1 MPFIFSDDELDELAI
16 KLCARIIPNMLD
28 AMKVKVAA
36 KAKQIPPNLMD
47 VEELMARLH
56 VNKKWIYRKVQD
68 SVIPARKVGKF
79 IMFERAEIEL
89 RLAEGRI
96 F

>member
-1 MPFIFSDDELDELAI
+1 MPFVFSDAELDDLAV
-16 KLCARIIPNMLD
+16 KLCARIIPNILD

-47 VEELMARLH
+47 VDELMARLH
-56 VNKKWIYRKVQD
+56 VTKKWIYRKVQYG
-68 SVIPARKVGKF
+68 ILPARKVGKF
-79 IMFERAEIEL
+79 IMFERSEIEL
-89 RLAEGRI
+89 ILAEGRI

>member
-68 SVIPARKVGKF
+68 CVIPARKVGKF

>member
-1 MPFIFSDDELDELAI
+1 MPFVFSEDELDELAVR
-16 KLCARIIPNMLD
+16 LCARIIPNMLD

-47 VEELMARLH
+47 VDELMARLH
-56 VNKKWIYRKVQD
+56 VNKKWVYRKVQD
-68 SVIPARKVGKF
+68 GILPARKVGKF

-89 RLAEGRI
+89 RLTDGRI